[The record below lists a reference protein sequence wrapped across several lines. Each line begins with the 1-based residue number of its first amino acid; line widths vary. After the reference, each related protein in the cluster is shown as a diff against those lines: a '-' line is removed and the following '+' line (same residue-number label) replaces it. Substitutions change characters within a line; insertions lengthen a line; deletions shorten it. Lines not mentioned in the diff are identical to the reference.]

1 MIKTAPS
8 PWQIAAMALFAG
20 SCVVVLMYL
29 WLAFGGSVPL
39 RADSYRFN
47 VAFAEATQL
56 QNQSNVRISGVPV
69 GKVVGMKVGAN
80 NRTEATI
87 ELKAKYAPIPANTK
101 AMLRQKSLL
110 GETFVDLSPGDRSG
124 PKLRDG
130 EALPRGAV
138 HPTVELDEI
147 FRSFDPATQKGFRT
161 WMQSQAGAVEGRG
174 ADINAAFGVLPE
186 FADSSERILRQLNA
200 QSRATS
206 KLFAN
211 TGEVFDAI
219 SEREGQLQGLI
230 TNTNRV
236 FSETNARNRELAQI
250 FREFPRFERESRITL
265 PVLTRFGR
273 RADPV
278 VRQLQ
283 PAASAFEPVFD
294 DVQRLSPEFKGF
306 FARLGPLVKAA
317 ERGVPAFEQVM
328 ARVPPVLEDFQPFLR
343 NLNPMIGHLDA
354 NKREVTSLLGNLTGS
369 TNAKNLDLPGGRNV
383 NYLRAAQ
390 ILGPQALSYL
400 PRPLGSTRTNAYN
413 APGGL
418 SKIAGG
424 LPVLDTSGCG
434 NGDVAQPT
442 SSDPET
448 LTPLVK
454 LYAFRTEG
462 RAVARPGCTPQGTYP
477 GFDTVFPQLKAEP

>member
-1 MIKTAPS
+1 MIKKAPS
-8 PWQIAAMALFAG
+8 PVQMLFMAAFAA
-20 SCVVVLMYL
+20 SCVGLLLYL
-29 WLAFGGSVPL
+29 WLSFGGAVPL
-39 RADSYRFN
+39 RPDSYRFE
-47 VAFAEATQL
+47 VAFPEATQL
-56 QNQSNVRISGVPV
+56 ADQSSVRISGVPV
-69 GKVVGMKVGAN
+69 GKVVGMEVGRAN
-80 NRTEATI
+80 TTRATI
-87 ELKAKYAPIPANTK
+87 ELKAKYAPIPVNTR

-124 PKLRDG
+124 EKLADG

-147 FRSFDPATQKGFRT
+147 FRSFDAATQKGFRT
-161 WMQSQAGAVEGRG
+161 WMQTQAGAVEGRG

-219 SEREGQLQGLI
+219 SERDGQLQGLI

-236 FSETNARNRELAQI
+236 FNVTNTRNRELAQI
-250 FREFPRFERESRITL
+250 FRELPRFERESRTTL
-265 PVLTRFGR
+265 PVLTRFSR

-283 PAASAFEPVFD
+283 PAASAFEPVFN

-306 FARLGPLVKAA
+306 FARLGPLVTAA

-328 ARVPPVLEDFQPFLR
+328 RDIPPVLKDFQPFLR
-343 NLNPMIGHLDA
+343 NLNPMIGLIDA
-354 NKREVTSLLGNLTGS
+354 NKREVTSLLGNLTGA

-390 ILGPQALSYL
+390 VLGPQALSYL
-400 PRPLGSTRTNAYN
+400 ARPLGSTRTNAYN

-424 LPVLDTSGCG
+424 LPVLDTSGCA
-434 NGDVAQPT
+434 NGDVDQPT

-462 RAVARPGCTPQGTYP
+462 RRVARPGCTAQGNYP